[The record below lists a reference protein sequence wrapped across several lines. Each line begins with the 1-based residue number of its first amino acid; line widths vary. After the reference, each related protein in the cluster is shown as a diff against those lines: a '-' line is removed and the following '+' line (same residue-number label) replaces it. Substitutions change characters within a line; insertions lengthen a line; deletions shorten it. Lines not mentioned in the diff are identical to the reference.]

1 MGVDPSSTAQIRLVL
16 MVVVVAP
23 VAVVVTTVMI
33 VAARPWGKI
42 RATSSSRTT
51 AAGTW
56 IAQSATN
63 NRRK

>member
-1 MGVDPSSTAQIRLVL
+1 

-23 VAVVVTTVMI
+23 VAVEVTTVMI
-33 VAARPWGKI
+33 VAARPWGKS

-56 IAQSATN
+56 IAHSVTN
-63 NRRK
+63 KIK